1 MELAALVS
9 LCSRL
14 APSGGPA
21 FCGAAGLITFQTALS
36 LLCGPAVG
44 SRDVTLHV
52 PRCRHTA
59 PPIHPG

>member
-44 SRDVTLHV
+44 SRDVHV

-59 PPIHPG
+59 PPIHAD